1 MKRSPHG
8 VGEHSQRG
16 ATGTPV
22 AARLTDMRRGDVEHA
37 RARVAEFRASAGTV
51 DRAIEGEGSPAWWS
65 GILAHHVEMLLFA
78 IDATCGTGTTSPT
91 EGTYSAL
98 LARLDGLSER
108 DHNRLLGRLVVMA
121 PAVLNE
127 AIDRVVGS

>member
-1 MKRSPHG
+1 M
-8 VGEHSQRG
+8 
-16 ATGTPV
+16 T
-22 AARLTDMRRGDVEHA
+22 LTDMRRGDVEHA
-37 RARVAEFRASAGTV
+37 RARVAEFRATT
-51 DRAIEGEGSPAWWS
+51 DHQEHGEGSSAWWS
-65 GILAHHVEMLLFA
+65 GILAHHVEMLLFV

-108 DHNRLLGRLVVMA
+108 DHDRLLGRLVVMA

>member
-1 MKRSPHG
+1 MKRSPLPP
-8 VGEHSQRG
+8 RR
-16 ATGTPV
+16 TP
-22 AARLTDMRRGDVEHA
+22 
-37 RARVAEFRASAGTV
+37 
-51 DRAIEGEGSPAWWS
+51 
-65 GILAHHVEMLLFA
+65 LAQP
-78 IDATCGTGTTSPT
+78 DT